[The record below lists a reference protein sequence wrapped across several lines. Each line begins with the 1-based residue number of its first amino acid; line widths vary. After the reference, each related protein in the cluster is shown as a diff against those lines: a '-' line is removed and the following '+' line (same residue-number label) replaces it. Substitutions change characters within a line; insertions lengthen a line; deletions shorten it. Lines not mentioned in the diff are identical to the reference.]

1 MISGPYYINLDH
13 RIDRKILIEEEFRK
27 LNIDI
32 YTRFPAIYMP
42 NDGISGCLSSHV
54 KLLESAPT
62 DGDALWICEDDV
74 EFNVNRITLDSHI
87 KEFMES
93 DADILCLGYASRSHI
108 TYSSLLNQTKDTQ
121 TTSSYIVKP
130 KFRKILHDF
139 WKSVLESRLSGVEHE
154 SKRIYT
160 SLPIHNPHYD
170 CADQCWKVL
179 QQSYIFVIP
188 KTRCLIQRIGYSD
201 IEQRIVNY
209 GV

>member
-1 MISGPYYINLDH
+1 MISGPHYINLDH
-13 RIDRKILIEEEFRK
+13 RIDRKILVEEEFRK
-27 LNIDI
+27 LNIDSFV
-32 YTRFPAIYMP
+32 RFPAIYMP

-74 EFNVNRITLDSHI
+74 EFKVNRLTLDSHI

-93 DADILCLGYASRSHI
+93 DADILCLGFANRIHKEYSNILYR
-108 TYSSLLNQTKDTQ
+108 TYDTQ

-130 KFRKILHDF
+130 KFRKVLHDF
-139 WKSVLESRLSGVEHE
+139 WKSVLESRQSGLEHE
-154 SKRIYT
+154 AKRIYA

-179 QQSYIFVIP
+179 QQSYVFVIP
-188 KTRCLIQRIGYSD
+188 KTRCLIQRVGYSD
-201 IEQRIVNY
+201 IEHRIVNY